1 MGKNGRPYFLYFR
14 TSFSTGTMLASTLRW
29 VRTTPFGSAV
39 APDVK
44 MISTMSS
51 RVTATGLKADGSSA
65 RKSMSDSFHVVR
77 LVCL

>member
-14 TSFSTGTMLASTLRW
+14 TSFSTGTMLARTLRW

-39 APDVK
+39 APEVK

-51 RVTATGLKADGSSA
+51 RVTATGLKADAIERAKIDVGSAST
-65 RKSMSDSFHVVR
+65 
-77 LVCL
+77 